1 MNSEAECEECRRL
14 LEYASGA
21 ITRQLRAIARLD
33 SARMQHPTEGIRS
46 LEELVRDAKLSR
58 ENAVAAYH
66 EHRRRHS
73 AKCEAAVA
81 NGR

>member
-21 ITRQLRAIARLD
+21 ITKQLRAIARLD
-33 SARMQHPTEGIRS
+33 SARMRQAEGVAS
-46 LEELVRDAKLSR
+46 LEELVRETKLNR

-73 AKCEAAVA
+73 AKCEAAAA
-81 NGR
+81 NGS

>member
-14 LEYASGA
+14 LEYASAA
-21 ITRQLRAIARLD
+21 ITKQLRAIARLD
-33 SARMQHPTEGIRS
+33 SARMQQQTEGVPS
-46 LEELVRDAKLSR
+46 LEELVRDAKLNR

-73 AKCEAAVA
+73 AKSEAAA
-81 NGR
+81 SNGS